1 MAAISSRVRS
11 LRVLCFIV
19 TLLSKCYKILEISK
33 AFCDNIVTFLW
44 GMSMQFF
51 RFFVSNV
58 RIRASVLLFSSINRL
73 LFPALLQ
80 YCEVCTQQQ
89 QNRRPKNRTPV
100 RYQAAMHARALQPF
114 AQSSGMGSFQTF
126 SLRQNRAIMTAICSR
141 VALLCGSRRRPPG
154 PGMPLISPRSHA
166 QFMAV
171 RA

>member
-1 MAAISSRVRS
+1 MHFSRFSVS
-11 LRVLCFIV
+11 
-19 TLLSKCYKILEISK
+19 ILH
-33 AFCDNIVTFLW
+33 AC
-44 GMSMQFF
+44 
-51 RFFVSNV
+51 
-58 RIRASVLLFSSINRL
+58 ASVFLFSSINRL
-73 LFPALLQ
+73 LFPSLLQ
-80 YCEVCTQQQ
+80 NYEAHTQAITK
-89 QNRRPKNRTPV
+89 PASKNRTPV

>member
-1 MAAISSRVRS
+1 MCVSVQAYSFFLQLTTFYFLLCCKTVKCARS
-11 LRVLCFIV
+11 NNKTGV
-19 TLLSKCYKILEISK
+19 
-33 AFCDNIVTFLW
+33 
-44 GMSMQFF
+44 Q
-51 RFFVSNV
+51 
-58 RIRASVLLFSSINRL
+58 
-73 LFPALLQ
+73 
-80 YCEVCTQQQ
+80 
-89 QNRRPKNRTPV
+89 KNRTPV